1 MTAVYPLP
9 TVLLSLRPAL
19 LLEEGDCRL
28 ETAKRVEHDTA
39 TMDRQ
44 QVIAVI
50 FAVLMVGSMVV
61 YGASAFF

>member
-1 MTAVYPLP
+1 
-9 TVLLSLRPAL
+9 
-19 LLEEGDCRL
+19 
-28 ETAKRVEHDTA
+28 
-39 TMDRQ
+39 MDRQ

>member
-1 MTAVYPLP
+1 MVY
-9 TVLLSLRPAL
+9 
-19 LLEEGDCRL
+19 
-28 ETAKRVEHDTA
+28 
-39 TMDRQ
+39 MDRQ